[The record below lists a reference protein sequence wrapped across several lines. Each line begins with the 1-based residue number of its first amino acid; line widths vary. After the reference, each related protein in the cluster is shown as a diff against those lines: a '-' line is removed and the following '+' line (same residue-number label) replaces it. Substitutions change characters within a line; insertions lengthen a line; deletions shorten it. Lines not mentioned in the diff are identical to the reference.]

1 MLLGLFVCFFHFLSS
16 FFHLSPFL
24 MFFHLSSFSPASP
37 FPFLRRPSIDTGCVL
52 SPFYPFP
59 PSSLLVPLFSLAV
72 LPTPSSS
79 AVFSPFQK
87 PTFPGFTLQAE
98 PRGASGTCVRAVGGL
113 FNSPP
118 PSPGYQLRHGARSRL
133 IGCLSWRQEGGDP
146 CRSSSD
152 RDSHRFA

>member
-1 MLLGLFVCFFHFLSS
+1 
-16 FFHLSPFL
+16 
-24 MFFHLSSFSPASP
+24 MFFPFSLFLFPPFSLPYVFPSFLFFSRISFSISQTSQYRHW
-37 FPFLRRPSIDTGCVL
+37 LRSFTI
-52 SPFYPFP
+52 YPFP